1 MSLYTMLY
9 KCGKRK
15 RDVLGHF
22 NFLFSFVC
30 YNYYEGVFH
39 KTIIPLA
46 FAGYEM
52 IIANSVIHAS
62 LAIYD
67 LISNV
72 CSHSYCSHSIN
83 YRKAVLSDSVN
94 VTWVHQNTMHIHGMS
109 KVNSH
114 SHSSFPLAA
123 L

>member
-1 MSLYTMLY
+1 MVP
-9 KCGKRK
+9 RK
-15 RDVLGHF
+15 RDLLGHF
-22 NFLFSFVC
+22 YFLFSFVC
-30 YNYYEGVFH
+30 YSDYEGVFN

-62 LAIYD
+62 LAIYH

-94 VTWVHQNTMHIHGMS
+94 VTWVHQNTMHIHGTT
-109 KVNSH
+109 KVKLAPH
-114 SHSSFPLAA
+114 SHWQHYKTID
-123 L
+123 